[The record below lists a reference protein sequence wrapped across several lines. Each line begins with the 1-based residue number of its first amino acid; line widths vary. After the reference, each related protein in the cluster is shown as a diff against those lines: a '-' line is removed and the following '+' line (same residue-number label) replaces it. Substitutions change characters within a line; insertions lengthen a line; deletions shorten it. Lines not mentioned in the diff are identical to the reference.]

1 MELVNLFRKKRQTL
15 VSLFLLF
22 LVIGLILVLLQ
33 DFKYGTKSKILVIQE
48 GAGRVDP
55 FSVSRSVEYL
65 SDLFTKVVYSNSF
78 FDAVMESDFN
88 IDKNYFGQS
97 FDKKMKTWRKTV
109 SAKGL
114 EDSGIITISVY
125 HQDSYQATQIALAIN
140 HVLMTEH
147 QTYHGLGSSVKIN
160 VIDQP
165 IVSPYPVKPNLIYSI
180 IIIIAV
186 SLFFGLMYIYIFPE
200 RKYDINF
207 FGKSD
212 NDYYEGK
219 NINKYSSGKL
229 TPIQD
234 ILSKKNIEIKKVETQ
249 EDFENKNNSNI
260 DSVIPLEKKLA
271 GNFELL
277 EEDNFKKDDM
287 KENNKEEDER
297 VDNFNNK
304 KPDLKK
310 VAEDY
315 KYVENSG
322 SIDNLF
328 DD

>member
-22 LVIGLILVLLQ
+22 LVIGLIIVLLQ
-33 DFKYGTKSKILVIQE
+33 DFKYGTRSKLLVIQE

-78 FDAVMESDFN
+78 FDAVINSDFN

-97 FDKKMKTWRKTV
+97 FDKKMKNWRKTV
-109 SAKGL
+109 SAKRL

-125 HQDSYQATQIALAIN
+125 HKDSYQASQIALAIN
-140 HVLMTEH
+140 HVLMTDH

-180 IIIIAV
+180 IIIIAI
-186 SLFFGLMYIYIFPE
+186 SLFFGLMYIYVFPE

-207 FGKSD
+207 FGKSHD
-212 NDYYEGK
+212 DYYK
-219 NINKYSSGKL
+219 KSNKVNYSDL

-234 ILSKKNIEIKKVETQ
+234 ILQNKNIEKKDFIKPENKENIKITNNSEKKMESENNLEEVLAGNLDFSNNIGGIKNIEEDQKKVE
-249 EDFENKNNSNI
+249 
-260 DSVIPLEKKLA
+260 V
-271 GNFELL
+271 
-277 EEDNFKKDDM
+277 
-287 KENNKEEDER
+287 
-297 VDNFNNK
+297 
-304 KPDLKK
+304 KK
-310 VAEDY
+310 VNEDY
-315 KYVENSG
+315 RYIENSG
-322 SIDNLF
+322 NIDNLF